1 MSKLLPWWVID
12 LNQAGGLHYDIRW
25 CTLYI
30 GSVDFFV
37 NIVIFCLI
45 HCQFILFPLSKFK
58 YSAMVGC

>member
-37 NIVIFCLI
+37 NIVIL
-45 HCQFILFPLSKFK
+45 LFNSLSV
-58 YSAMVGC
+58 YIISSE